1 MKINEVTLLSS
12 NNNQFLVND
21 FEEAFLNS
29 LRRYSMKH
37 LPYTEEVS
45 QENIMEALQKS
56 LQLCHLAGINGSQHF
71 KKIFIYDAD
80 VHAIQVDWR
89 MSKKG
94 LNLMVMQSSQLNERL
109 ARWLCELAD

>member
-1 MKINEVTLLSS
+1 MKTNEVTLYSS
-12 NNNQFLVND
+12 NISQFSVND
-21 FEEAFLNS
+21 FEEALLNS
-29 LRRYSMKH
+29 MRRYSMKH

-45 QENIMEALQKS
+45 EENILDALQKS
-56 LQLCHLAGINGSQHF
+56 LQICHLAGINGNQHF

-80 VHAIQVDWR
+80 VHAVQVDWR

-94 LNLMVMQSSQLNERL
+94 LNLMVMQSPQFNERL